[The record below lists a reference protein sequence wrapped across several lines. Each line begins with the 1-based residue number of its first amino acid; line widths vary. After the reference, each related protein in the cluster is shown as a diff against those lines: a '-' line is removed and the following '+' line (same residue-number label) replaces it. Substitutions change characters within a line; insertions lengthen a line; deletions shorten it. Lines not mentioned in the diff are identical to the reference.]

1 MTRFDQTGVTL
12 TKHQNNAALGVN
24 IWIRRDD
31 GSIRYRVT
39 GSRLDG
45 DPEEPPRV
53 DARPTRGG
61 GVRLTVRRDP
71 TPGGTVTPEC
81 LRRTTAWLTDV
92 AGELDRMRTLLE
104 LDVDR
109 RTSRSRPDP
118 AKDAREASKRGPDA
132 AASAWAK
139 ARMGKT
145 PPNPR
150 QTLRQ
155 YVHCE

>member
-45 DPEEPPRV
+45 
-53 DARPTRGG
+53 
-61 GVRLTVRRDP
+61 VRLTVRRDP

-81 LRRTTAWLTDV
+81 LRRTAAWLTDV